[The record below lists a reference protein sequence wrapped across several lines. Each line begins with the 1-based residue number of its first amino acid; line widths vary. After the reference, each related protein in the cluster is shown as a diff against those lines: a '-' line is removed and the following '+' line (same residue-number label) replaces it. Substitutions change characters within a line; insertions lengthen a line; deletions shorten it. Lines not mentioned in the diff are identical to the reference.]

1 MKSTL
6 QYLKDNELS
15 VSSGLSFTCGDYRF
29 ITENNFDSIT
39 INYNKESYKIEVLT
53 KKDIINRIYDL
64 YLMYKN
70 DSDNS
75 MREGYILE
83 ILKANKPEAFRK
95 DKIKKILNNESIKNR
110 G

>member
-1 MKSTL
+1 MKSAL
-6 QYLKDNELS
+6 QYLKDNNLS
-15 VSSGLSFTCGDYRF
+15 VSTGLSFTCGDYRF

-70 DSDNS
+70 INYDNS
-75 MREGYILE
+75 LREETILE
-83 ILKANKPEAFRK
+83 ILKEHKPEVFRK
-95 DKIKKILNNESIKNR
+95 DKIKKLLNNGFIKS
-110 G
+110 